1 LEVAVTLAGRST
13 HEEPT
18 LYPLTAS
25 AHPRSPDKLQAMTH
39 VPDNDTR
46 KATRIWPS
54 ARQLSAIAIGRRT
67 AIMLRH
73 IIQATT
79 LIAALSYGSLALADG
94 DIRDYRLEPGD
105 RINVTIFGHTELSGD
120 LLVDGVG
127 NILLP
132 LVGPL
137 EVKGLTTS
145 ECEKLVYDRLT
156 EGILKQPTV
165 SVRITELRPLYVLGD
180 VRTPG
185 AYQFRYGS
193 SVKSAVALAGG
204 LSQLVQ
210 STALADFVLADE
222 RMRQLNVQKRALVI
236 RRARIE
242 SQRNGDTS
250 FSPPPQLGADDDPD
264 IRDIIAVEQQTFNS
278 QAALLKQQLT
288 LLQSQRPR
296 LEKEIAALSSQITTA
311 KDQIDLVKKRLD
323 QYGQLSKQGLGLSS
337 TELQFKLTQ
346 AAYESDLWR
355 LTAQTSR
362 LQMDIGELDL
372 KINEASAA
380 FKRQLDLE
388 LRDVSD
394 KLRELEITLPSA
406 REIREL
412 RLRQAASLPDAD
424 SGRTITITRIRGG
437 TTNVITASD
446 STPLEPGDIIE
457 VKQLLPRQLLQPG
470 MQASDARTG
479 SVHPE
484 SPAPSFSR

>member
-1 LEVAVTLAGRST
+1 MIAQDPFAQSAAIRRRYNALFQHLVQAAV
-13 HEEPT
+13 
-18 LYPLTAS
+18 
-25 AHPRSPDKLQAMTH
+25 
-39 VPDNDTR
+39 
-46 KATRIWPS
+46 IC
-54 ARQLSAIAIGRRT
+54 
-67 AIMLRH
+67 
-73 IIQATT
+73 
-79 LIAALSYGSLALADG
+79 AALAPAPFAQAQTQTQNQTQEQG
-94 DIRDYRLEPGD
+94 DIRTYRLEPGD

-127 NILLP
+127 NVLLP
-132 LVGPL
+132 LVGPV
-137 EVKGLTTS
+137 EVKNLTTS
-145 ECEKLVYDRLT
+145 ESEKLIYDRLSD
-156 EGILKQPTV
+156 GILKQPTV

-193 SVKSAVALAGG
+193 TVKSAVALAGG

-210 STALADFVLADE
+210 STALADFLQADE
-222 RMRQLNVQKRALVI
+222 RLRQLNVQRRALLV

-242 SQRNGDTS
+242 AQRNGDKT
-250 FSPPPQLGADDDPD
+250 FTPPQTDTSD
-264 IRDIIAVEQQTFNS
+264 IEDIVAVEQQTFNS
-278 QAALLKQQLT
+278 QAALLQQQLK

-346 AAYESDLWR
+346 AAYESELWR

-372 KINEASAA
+372 KINDADAS
-380 FKRQLDLE
+380 FKRQLDTE

-394 KLRELEITLPSA
+394 RLRELDIALPSA

-412 RLRQAASLPDAD
+412 RFRQAATLPDAD
-424 SGRTITITRIRGG
+424 SGRSITVTRLKDGN
-437 TTNVITASD
+437 TNVISANET
-446 STPLEPGDIIE
+446 TLLEPGDIIE
-457 VKQLLPRQLLQPG
+457 VKQLIPRQFLKPEV
-470 MQASDARTG
+470 ASEARTG
-479 SVHPE
+479 SVVPQ
-484 SPAPSFSR
+484 SAFGSVAR